1 MKTAQPRHY
10 IDAQPRPN
18 QNLKRNHKHNMIKLF
33 NPLHCLTLSLHILN
47 IKMTVCSYYY
57 FIRKWRQHS
66 LGTTLMRSP
75 AQIKI

>member
-1 MKTAQPRHY
+1 MIPSSDMVPAFKGIIQLKTGY
-10 IDAQPRPN
+10 ECYFSN
-18 QNLKRNHKHNMIKLF
+18 ELNHH